1 VGFTQSALALEPEP
15 YSPHTLS
22 VVVVGMAACFAH
34 GGNAG
39 EAVLWL
45 CGRII
50 DKSVIGPMG
59 YEQLYTQSSYW
70 SLEHKS
76 EHLIIPR

>member
-1 VGFTQSALALEPEP
+1 
-15 YSPHTLS
+15 
-22 VVVVGMAACFAH
+22 
-34 GGNAG
+34 
-39 EAVLWL
+39 L